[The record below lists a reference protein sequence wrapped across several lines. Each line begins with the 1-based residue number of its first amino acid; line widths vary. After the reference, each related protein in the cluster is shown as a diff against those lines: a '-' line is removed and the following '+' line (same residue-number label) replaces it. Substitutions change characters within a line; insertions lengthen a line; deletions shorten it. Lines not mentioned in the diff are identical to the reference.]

1 MLSQMGSDEER
12 MTFLNW
18 VKEVA
23 TPQIEASTDPGY
35 ANLISGREKLHQVRI
50 VQHFSTH
57 YILTLAGL
65 PTFNASAGYVTQ
77 MIIRLITFQIFFLC
91 APKIQK
97 YPIVPPSPDVV
108 FLFSPREDLR
118 RFCDV
123 LTNLHTFSVIFK
135 RDFSCFPSFHYLSAK
150 SSHYV
155 PSYPDI
161 TIAYKLLHRFCMT
174 FYLPRSG

>member
-65 PTFNASAGYVTQ
+65 PTFNASAGSVTQ

-123 LTNLHTFSVIFK
+123 LTNLHTFSVIL
-135 RDFSCFPSFHYLSAK
+135 RGIFHVFQHFIICLLNPHIMCPVLS
-150 SSHYV
+150 
-155 PSYPDI
+155 
-161 TIAYKLLHRFCMT
+161 
-174 FYLPRSG
+174 

>member
-35 ANLISGREKLHQVRI
+35 ANLISGREKLHQVGI

-65 PTFNASAGYVTQ
+65 PTFNASAGSVTQ
-77 MIIRLITFQIFFLC
+77 MIIRLITFQFSSCVLQKFKNIRLC
-91 APKIQK
+91 
-97 YPIVPPSPDVV
+97 PPSQMSCSYSVH
-108 FLFSPREDLR
+108 REDLR

-123 LTNLHTFSVIFK
+123 LTNLHTFSAILRGIFHVFQHFIICLLNPHIMS
-135 RDFSCFPSFHYLSAK
+135 RPILILRLHINYCIDF
-150 SSHYV
+150 V
-155 PSYPDI
+155 
-161 TIAYKLLHRFCMT
+161 
-174 FYLPRSG
+174 